1 MKKFYSTILFAAITI
16 AFFSPSLTAGKN
28 YKVSKGTE
36 FTGLQSQKL
45 CSVNTIYERMKCSV
59 FSDQEFLKKR
69 KFKKTSPFIA
79 GFQGGYTVSIVTGDV
94 DDQYVTTAFNFG
106 LFGVYMLNA
115 NFGIQVDLNVDPK
128 GWSKKID
135 VVNTQDKYVWTF
147 SYITIPIMAKLVP
160 GDNGNF
166 FINIGPYLGFL
177 TKAEQ
182 NWKHTVGTTTT
193 ETTLDIKDMMNS
205 TDFGLTG
212 GIGILIP
219 VYDGSNFDAKFL
231 FDLRLSTGLSNF
243 NKDDSA
249 GKANNQAAAVKIGI
263 AVSPK

>member
-1 MKKFYSTILFAAITI
+1 M
-16 AFFSPSLTAGKN
+16 
-28 YKVSKGTE
+28 
-36 FTGLQSQKL
+36 
-45 CSVNTIYERMKCSV
+45 CS
-59 FSDQEFLKKR
+59 SDL
-69 KFKKTSPFIA
+69 
-79 GFQGGYTVSIVTGDV
+79 
-94 DDQYVTTAFNFG
+94 
-106 LFGVYMLNA
+106 
-115 NFGIQVDLNVDPK
+115 
-128 GWSKKID
+128 WS
-135 VVNTQDKYVWTF
+135 
-147 SYITIPIMAKLVP
+147 
-160 GDNGNF
+160 
-166 FINIGPYLGFL
+166 
-177 TKAEQ
+177 Q

-231 FDLRLSTGLSNF
+231 FDLRLRTGLSNF